1 MATVKFED
9 EWIIYF
15 RVSPNLTVQA
25 EKKEEE
31 KAEKVTRVDL
41 YAPVNGIRS

>member
-1 MATVKFED
+1 MTTVKFED
-9 EWIIYF
+9 EWIIDF

-25 EKKEEE
+25 KKKEEE
-31 KAEKVTRVDL
+31 KAKKVTRVDL